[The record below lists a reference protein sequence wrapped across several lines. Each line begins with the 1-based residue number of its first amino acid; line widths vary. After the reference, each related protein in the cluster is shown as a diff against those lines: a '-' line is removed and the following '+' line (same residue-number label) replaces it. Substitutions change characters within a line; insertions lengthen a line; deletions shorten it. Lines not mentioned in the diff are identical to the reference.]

1 MVQGS
6 FWQKIIKSM
15 GFRPNGHHEAHRS
28 VKNSQ
33 NQPVKCQ
40 KGLTG
45 TPFMT
50 DQGVGGGLGWSG
62 GEVYYS
68 HPAPQGFINQPMPG
82 KFATSGGGG
91 LLSAPLY

>member
-1 MVQGS
+1 MMSKMVQGS
-6 FWQKIIKSM
+6 FWQKIIKSR

-45 TPFMT
+45 TLFMT
-50 DQGVGGGLGWSG
+50 DQGRRMGGGVKPS
-62 GEVYYS
+62 Y
-68 HPAPQGFINQPMPG
+68 
-82 KFATSGGGG
+82 AT
-91 LLSAPLY
+91 P